1 MQFESLQFFA
11 LLLGTLTIHRLL
23 AFHRLTQKVF
33 LLAVSYAFYTTF
45 SWKFAALLAA
55 STAANFGMGWLLVNS
70 APGRQKTWL
79 KVAVLANLGLL
90 GYFKY
95 TAFFFESLDNLA
107 YFLGLEAHLPILRI
121 LLPVGIS
128 FYTFQAIAY
137 HVDNYRGKGHPA
149 KNLLDFALF
158 MALFPQLLSGPIC
171 KARELL
177 PQIEAPS
184 PPRVQDSTLA
194 VSLILSGLF
203 KRMVMASLLFS
214 YGVADAFH
222 APENYTSP
230 ALWVVMFGYS
240 VQIYCDFSGYT
251 DMMRGFGLL
260 LGFRIPDNFA
270 GPYAAN
276 SVGEFWRRWH
286 LTFSRW
292 LREYIYFP
300 LGGSRISP
308 LRTYANLF
316 ATMFL
321 CGLWH
326 GASWGYIVWG
336 SLHGLALVHY
346 KNSLDRARAKGI
358 DPKKI
363 VPTLPRFLMGW
374 AYTFTFVSFSR
385 IFFVSADLKTAG
397 VFLQRMVDPR
407 VTGLGFEAILLP
419 VIAVGLLINFR
430 GTNIRE
436 AFVGLSDRM
445 PLPARVVLW
454 IAVFLA
460 IMVLRPYGVAPNAY
474 FGF

>member
-1 MQFESLQFFA
+1 MQFESFHYFAFF
-11 LLLGTLTIHRLL
+11 LGTLTVYRLL
-23 AFHRLTQKVF
+23 GFSRPAQKVF
-33 LLAVSYAFYTTF
+33 LLAVSYAFYGTF
-45 SWKFAALLAA
+45 SWEFTGLLAA
-55 STAANFGMGWLLVNS
+55 STVVNYGLGWLLVNS
-70 APGRQKTWL
+70 TPTRQKAWL
-79 KVAVLANLGLL
+79 ALAVVANLGLL

-95 TAFFFESLDNLA
+95 TAFFFESLDELA
-107 YFLGLEAHLPILRI
+107 YFLGLQAHLPILRI

-149 KNLLDFALF
+149 RNLLDFSLF

-171 KARELL
+171 RGKELL
-177 PQIEAPS
+177 PQIEAPA
-184 PPRVQDSTLA
+184 PPRIRDASLA

-240 VQIYCDFSGYT
+240 IQIYCDFSGYT
-251 DMMRGFGLL
+251 DMMRGFGML

-300 LGGSRISP
+300 LGGSRISQ
-308 LRTYANLF
+308 LRTYVNLF
-316 ATMFL
+316 VTMFL

-336 SLHGLALVHY
+336 SLHGLALIHY
-346 KNSLDRARAKGI
+346 KNSLDRKRARGI
-358 DPKKI
+358 DPKKS
-363 VPTLPRFLMGW
+363 VPTLPGFLMGW
-374 AYTFTFVSFSR
+374 LYTFTFVSFSR
-385 IFFVSADLKTAG
+385 IFFVSADLQTAG
-397 VFLQRMVDPR
+397 LFLRRMVDPR
-407 VTGLGFEAILLP
+407 VTGLGFEVILLL
-419 VIAVGLLINFR
+419 VIGIGLLINFR
-430 GTNIRE
+430 GTAMRT
-436 AFVGLSDRM
+436 AFVGFSDRL
-445 PLPARVVLW
+445 PLPARLLIWAV
-454 IAVFLA
+454 VFLG
-460 IMVLRPYGVAPNAY
+460 IMALRPHGVAPNAY